1 MAVFGDCIPIFR
13 ELSGQTFTNNFHGLG
28 GITGMHLFTHLLE
41 DEAGFVVSSEL
52 VLVATLLV
60 LGMIVG
66 LSEVRNS
73 VVQELTDLGQTFGT
87 VNQSYSFNGV
97 AGHVSSTAG
106 SFRLDLLDF
115 CELAADATAS
125 EPGCVAIGGAA
136 TITATSEG

>member
-1 MAVFGDCIPIFR
+1 MNMFSR
-13 ELSGQTFTNNFHGLG
+13 LW
-28 GITGMHLFTHLLE
+28 M

-87 VNQSYSFNGV
+87 INQTYSFNGV
-97 AGHVSSTAG
+97 TGHVSSTAG

-115 CELAADATAS
+115 CDVAADTTLS
-125 EPGCVAIGGAA
+125 EPGCVAIGGVNIAP
-136 TITATSEG
+136 TPEG